1 MPVRGRGF
9 SRLTR
14 VEEVINLARQR
25 VRRVEV
31 EEEPLTRCLWRVLAE
46 DVGSPI
52 DVPPFDRSAVD
63 GYAVRAE
70 DTYGASI
77 HRPVELRLKGRV
89 RVGEQASVEVG
100 PGEAVKVDTGAI
112 MPVGANAVVM
122 VENAKE
128 EGGKVVVYAAVAPWQ
143 NVSRRGEDVR
153 AGEVVLR
160 RGRMLTPQDL
170 GMAATL
176 GLNKLP
182 VYRRPRLLIVPTG
195 EELVEP
201 GGPLRPGG
209 VYNSNS
215 YMLHG
220 LSMAYGAE
228 PHLHPPIRGDRG
240 SVVEVLGLL
249 GRYDAIVFTGGSSA
263 GEEDEVPEALA
274 SHGELL
280 AHGVALKPGMPT
292 ALAVVDGRPVFSLP
306 GFPVAC
312 YVAFEELVAPVIT
325 WMAGMDEPPRRPTVR
340 AYMARRVA
348 GTLGRRTYV
357 RVRLT
362 ATSRG
367 LVAEPI
373 RVSGSGVLSSLV
385 EADGYVVIPEDQDVV
400 EEGEEVEVRLLRGW
414 VA

>member
-14 VEEVINLARQR
+14 VEEVISVARRKVAR
-25 VRRVEV
+25 VDV
-31 EEEPLTRCLWRVLAE
+31 EEERLARCLWRVLAE
-46 DVGSPI
+46 DVASPI

-77 HRPVELRLKGRV
+77 HRPVELKLKGGV

-112 MPVGANAVVM
+112 MPAGANAVVM
-122 VENAKE
+122 VEDAKE
-128 EGGKVVVYAAVAPWQ
+128 EGDRVLVYAAVAPWQ
-143 NVSRRGEDVR
+143 NVSRRGEDVK

-176 GLNKLP
+176 GLDRLP
-182 VYRRPRLLIVPTG
+182 VYRRPRVLIVPTG
-195 EELVEP
+195 GELVEP

-215 YMLHG
+215 YMLYG
-220 LSMAYGAE
+220 LSIAYGAE
-228 PHLHPPIRGDRG
+228 PHLHPPIKGDRG
-240 SVVEVLGLL
+240 SVAEALRLL

-274 SHGELL
+274 SQGELI
-280 AHGVALKPGMPT
+280 AHGVALKPGMPA
-292 ALAVVDGRPVFSLP
+292 ALAVIDGRPAFSLP

-312 YVAFEELVAPVIT
+312 YIAFEELVAPVIA

-357 RVRLT
+357 RVKLA

-373 RVSGSGVLSSLV
+373 RVGGSGVLSSLV
-385 EADGYVVIPEDQDVV
+385 RADGYVVIPEDQDVV
-400 EEGEEVEVRLLRGW
+400 EEGEEVEVRLVRGW